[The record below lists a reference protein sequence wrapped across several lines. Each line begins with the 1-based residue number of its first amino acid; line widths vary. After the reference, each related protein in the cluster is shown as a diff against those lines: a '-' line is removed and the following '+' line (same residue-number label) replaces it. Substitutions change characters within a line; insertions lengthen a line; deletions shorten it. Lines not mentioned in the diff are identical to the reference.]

1 MSALL
6 SWLLSGI
13 RLPLVLAS
21 VALVIYAAFFANP
34 YDMRILTLCGIYV
47 LLVLGFQFVFGH
59 AGAVSLAQATF
70 FGIGGY
76 ITGIVATH
84 FGAGFLVTFP
94 LSIVTSTR
102 RPKSAFMRKAIALIG
117 DVVREELRQ
126 NSAKTA
132 RRRTR

>member
-6 SWLLSGI
+6 SWILSGI
-13 RLPLVLAS
+13 RLPLALATA
-21 VALVIYAAFFANP
+21 ALVAYAVFFASP
-34 YDMRILTLCGIYV
+34 YDMRILTLCGIYA

-84 FGAGFLVTFP
+84 FGAGFALTFP
-94 LSIVTSTR
+94 LSILGPVLLAVLVAV
-102 RPKSAFMRKAIALIG
+102 PGLQ
-117 DVVREELRQ
+117 L
-126 NSAKTA
+126 
-132 RRRTR
+132 